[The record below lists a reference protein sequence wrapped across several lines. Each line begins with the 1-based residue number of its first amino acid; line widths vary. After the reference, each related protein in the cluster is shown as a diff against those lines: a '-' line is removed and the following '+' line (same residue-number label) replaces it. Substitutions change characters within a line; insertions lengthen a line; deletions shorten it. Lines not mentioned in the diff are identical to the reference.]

1 MVAKIKIG
9 TSIRGILHY
18 NENKVTDREAKLILA
33 SGFAGE
39 IENMTFQNKVQRF
52 QHLTELK
59 PSVET
64 NAVHISL
71 NFDASEKI
79 TNAKMQEIAIA
90 YMERIG
96 FGDQPFLVYRHN
108 DAGHQHLHIA
118 TTTIQRDGEAIK
130 THNIG
135 RDISEP
141 ARKSI
146 EKDFNLVIAERKQF
160 KQESGI
166 KPADLEQ
173 AKYGRSSTKRQISN
187 VLAGVLHE
195 YKFTSIAEFN
205 AVLMQFNVIADRGK
219 EESDMFK
226 NKGLVY
232 SLIGTNGEKIG
243 VPIKSSTFYSKPT
256 LRKLEN
262 KFEKN
267 NEKRKPFKANLI
279 ERINK
284 VFTKFERITKETLL
298 AELKKDGINLVL
310 RQNDQGRIYGTTF
323 IDHQSRS
330 VFNGSDLGK
339 LYSANSIIERIS
351 SEDRIRSFLKPVIH
365 QKSYLKAPSDKHE
378 KNYLQKTTS
387 TNYLKEVIDK
397 SQPDYAPTIKRKKKK
412 KKRGLTL

>member
-1 MVAKIKIG
+1 MVAIIKTG
-9 TSIRGILHY
+9 TSIRGVLHY
-18 NENKVTDREAKLILA
+18 NENKVADGEAKLILA

-64 NAVHISL
+64 NALHISL

-79 TNAKMQEIAIA
+79 TNAKMQDIAIA

-118 TTTIQRDGEAIK
+118 TVSIQRDGEAIK

-135 RDISEP
+135 RDLSEP

-146 EKDFNLVIAERKQF
+146 EKDFNLVVAERKVF
-160 KQESGI
+160 KQEPGI

-187 VLAGVLHE
+187 VLAGVIND
-195 YKFTSIAEFN
+195 YKFTSLAEFN
-205 AVLMQFNVIADRGK
+205 SVLRQFNVIADRGK
-219 EESDMFK
+219 EDSEMFQ
-226 NKGLVY
+226 NKGLIY
-232 SLIGTNGEKIG
+232 SLVGVNGEKIG
-243 VPIKSSTFYSKPT
+243 VPVKSSSFYGKPT
-256 LRKLEN
+256 LRNLES

-267 NEKRKPFKANLI
+267 KEKRNPFKQSLI

-284 VFTKFERITKETLL
+284 VFTKYERIRKETLL
-298 AELKKDGINLVL
+298 AELKKDGINLIL
-310 RQNDQGRIYGTTF
+310 HQNVNGRIYGTTF
-323 IDHQSRS
+323 IDHQNKS

-339 LYSANSIIERIS
+339 LYSANALIERIC
-351 SEDRIRSFLKPVIH
+351 SEDRIRSFLKPVIQ
-365 QKSYLKAPSDKHE
+365 QKTYLKAPSDKLLD
-378 KNYLQKTTS
+378 NYLQKTAS
-387 TNYLKEVIDK
+387 TNFLNDSLDK
-397 SQPDYAPTIKRKKKK
+397 FQPDYAPSIKRKRKK